1 MKKMNLLILRKE
13 YEIKLAS
20 KKEKEEKEKNNE
32 PKKIIWK

>member
-20 KKEKEEKEKNNE
+20 KKEKEEKEK
-32 PKKIIWK
+32 K